1 MKSDLKEWL
10 LYLNDLAKDLYGVEW
25 RISAALE
32 EHSFSEAQIAFL
44 RADGLESFLR
54 SLDFA
59 IQCRLLCGSNG
70 VRFFNIVYQ
79 RYGLFGSAKKTLQ
92 AIGEEMGISRERVRQ
107 LEEKAL
113 RRLKPTKSL
122 DVFETL
128 TVIAA
133 CHALQINPSAFL
145 PDRSANEDGT
155 PDEAFGGCGE

>member
-1 MKSDLKEWL
+1 MQSELKEWL
-10 LYLNDLAKDLYGVEW
+10 FHLNDLAKDLYSVEW
-25 RISAALE
+25 RVSAALE

-70 VRFFNIVYQ
+70 VRFFNIIYQ
-79 RYGLFGSAKKTLQ
+79 RYGLFGRAKQTLQ

-122 DVFETL
+122 DVFGTL
-128 TVIAA
+128 TIIAA
-133 CHALQINPSAFL
+133 CHALQIDSSAFL
-145 PDRSANEDGT
+145 STKEDCENGVPT
-155 PDEAFGGCGE
+155 EVFEE